1 MAHQNPNL
9 RAQLMLHAYL
19 VMRMAHQAARQL
31 SVHLTHWCA
40 QMLESIKGCHEMG
53 YLHRDVKPSNF
64 AMGTDEN
71 RRRCYV
77 IDFGLSK
84 RCGFHER
91 EPTPSHLSEESSA
104 ARCR

>member
-1 MAHQNPNL
+1 
-9 RAQLMLHAYL
+9 
-19 VMRMAHQAARQL
+19 MRMAHQAARQL
-31 SVHLTHWCA
+31 TVHLTHSCA

-84 RCGFHER
+84 RYVFVTGGNQPPSHSAEESCCGFDEER
-91 EPTPSHLSEESSA
+91 LVH
-104 ARCR
+104 

>member
-1 MAHQNPNL
+1 VICCECGAPNT
-9 RAQLMLHAYL
+9 
-19 VMRMAHQAARQL
+19 ARIECA
-31 SVHLTHWCA
+31 SNTACA

-84 RCGFHER
+84 KCVF
-91 EPTPSHLSEESSA
+91 PLPSLIVYL
-104 ARCR
+104 ARAQT